1 MGPDEP
7 LMSRPWCELR
17 LPPGLWDDAAEVQK
31 EREVTSPLT
40 LRLEGL
46 FDRLTTAKPGR
57 HIFRLVT
64 THGSEGADW
73 IVSATDVWVR
83 ASMIVEL
90 VGRYDPSGRSIPQA
104 MGANEWVPERRGG
117 KVRTRGYAHA
127 R

>member
-1 MGPDEP
+1 MVAGARVGKIDLEAFKRDRLQLLAEAMEGRTRSRSLGTDEP

-46 FDRLTTAKPGR
+46 FDRLTTAKPGGTYSVGD
-57 HIFRLVT
+57 HT
-64 THGSEGADW
+64 WSEGADW

-83 ASMIVEL
+83 AS
-90 VGRYDPSGRSIPQA
+90 
-104 MGANEWVPERRGG
+104 
-117 KVRTRGYAHA
+117 T
-127 R
+127 